1 MGGHCDYSTPG
12 NRNLSMPLPMEKQK
26 FVPSVFI
33 PRTLVAVH
41 NAVRTASVVMEA
53 QQCVLCIVAL
63 HTSPLTIRNTQVFRQ
78 SARHFCPILTK
89 FGISQ
94 QVIVLVPPQY
104 QISWKISPVGSADTR
119 GQIGNMRFSQLPL
132 KAPQKNPRPN
142 WWFCFHISQITIQ
155 SPCYI

>member
-41 NAVRTASVVMEA
+41 NAVSTASVVMEA

-63 HTSPLTIRNTQVFRQ
+63 HTLPLTIRNTQVFRQ

-94 QVIVLVPPQY
+94 QVIVLVPPPNIKFHEKSVQWDPRIHAIR
-104 QISWKISPVGSADTR
+104 QAICASHNFRLKRPKKILALTDDFVSISHR
-119 GQIGNMRFSQLPL
+119 
-132 KAPQKNPRPN
+132 
-142 WWFCFHISQITIQ
+142 
-155 SPCYI
+155 